1 LEDIIKLQGFL
12 TFCLFGNSF
21 FFLSPAFS
29 ENDIGETGKKIPRMS
44 QNETTITREK
54 IENSTANSVMEL
66 VKERTP
72 GVFATQNN
80 VVGFGFGMPGTGQ
93 LSIRGL
99 GSSPNTQ
106 VLFNYAI

>member
-1 LEDIIKLQGFL
+1 
-12 TFCLFGNSF
+12 
-21 FFLSPAFS
+21 
-29 ENDIGETGKKIPRMS
+29 MS

-54 IENSTANSVMEL
+54 IEKFCCKQRYGIGERKNSWC
-66 VKERTP
+66 
-72 GVFATQNN
+72 FCTQNN
-80 VVGFGFGMPGTGQ
+80 VVGFGFGRPGTGQ

>member
-1 LEDIIKLQGFL
+1 VKQV
-12 TFCLFGNSF
+12 
-21 FFLSPAFS
+21 
-29 ENDIGETGKKIPRMS
+29 KKIPRMS